1 MKSLRTHIRR
11 ILLVALLAAMA
22 PALSS
27 CGTTTENG
35 VEIDKGNP
43 LKFW

>member
-1 MKSLRTHIRR
+1 MKRIRTL
-11 ILLVALLAAMA
+11 ILLLLLASIA
-22 PALSS
+22 PALTS

-35 VEIDKGNP
+35 VTIDKGNP